1 MNNHCLTEEL
11 KQADEEEKEL
21 RTLLEDKQGMTWSQ
35 LLILYTY
42 MQDWVL
48 NKKVP
53 WKKEKVNS
61 YSEFKIFIF
70 TCMKYIQTPY
80 NSLYCKVTQFVTI
93 VCIEFELKMKLLTRM
108 ESTSIVYK
116 TKKSETQH
124 LRSSLQMKA
133 GKWLYWYNLSILPNC
148 RGISGE

>member
-1 MNNHCLTEEL
+1 
-11 KQADEEEKEL
+11 
-21 RTLLEDKQGMTWSQ
+21 
-35 LLILYTY
+35 
-42 MQDWVL
+42 
-48 NKKVP
+48 
-53 WKKEKVNS
+53 
-61 YSEFKIFIF
+61 
-70 TCMKYIQTPY
+70 MKYIQTPY

-133 GKWLYWYNLSILPNC
+133 GK
-148 RGISGE
+148 